1 MADERCFLAATPGS
15 YHLIQ
20 IGYMLSDSKWLST
33 AAALPGL
40 KHTERIR
47 KPKRH
52 SSRITNT
59 GRPAVKDKH

>member
-1 MADERCFLAATPGS
+1 VFAQHRSGTTIVRA
-15 YHLIQ
+15 
-20 IGYMLSDSKWLST
+20 